1 MKQTALCVLL
11 MISAASFFCGCG
23 VKGVELS
30 RRLIVEAIG
39 IDKTDTGVLI
49 TLQALDTHTAGMGSD
64 PNAQEKV
71 TNLYQ
76 FSGETVGQ
84 ALAQAQSAAGLTPL
98 YSQARVLI
106 FGRTLAEDD
115 LSAPLDLFLR
125 EYTARSDI
133 LVAMAENTAEEISA
147 AQLGATVPGAVILE
161 DALNGGGQ
169 TGRSAVIKLYDF
181 MNLTYSETDKAFCP
195 VIGLRN
201 AALRETQEPD
211 IKGTAFFANGKLA
224 YIADEALTRGLLF
237 LKNRVK
243 DTSLTVEGTLGT
255 YTLRVVSSK
264 TKITPE
270 RTDGGIDA
278 KIRVKTVCDIT
289 EFAASGFETVGA
301 KETADAEA
309 AGDAA
314 LRELLSECI
323 NTLFYE
329 KQTDICR
336 FARLVNLKYPKMAE
350 RYAAEMFT
358 ETNVTIETAF
368 TIRRTGK
375 EGMG

>member
-1 MKQTALCVLL
+1 M
-11 MISAASFFCGCG
+11 
-23 VKGVELS
+23 ELN

-39 IDKTDTGVLI
+39 IDKTDSGVLV

-64 PNAQEKV
+64 PNGQEKV

-84 ALAQAQSAAGLTPL
+84 ALAQAESATGLTPL

-106 FGRTLAEDD
+106 FGRPLAEDG

-133 LVAMAENTAEEISA
+133 LVAMAQNTAQEIA
-147 AQLGATVPGAVILE
+147 AAELGAAVPGAVILE

-181 MNLTYSETDKAFCP
+181 MNLTYSETDRAFCP
-195 VIGLRN
+195 VIGLRE
-201 AALRETQEPD
+201 ADLRETQEPD
-211 IKGTAFFANGKLA
+211 FKGTAFFDGGKLVF
-224 YIADEALTRGLLF
+224 IAEEALTRGLLF
-237 LKNRVK
+237 LKDRVK
-243 DTSLTVEGTLGT
+243 DTNLTVEGTLGT
-255 YTLRVVSSK
+255 YTLRVVASK

-270 RTDGGIDA
+270 RQTNGRIKA

-289 EFAASGFETVGA
+289 EFAASGFGTVGA
-301 KETADAEA
+301 AEIADAAA
-309 AGDAA
+309 AGEAA

-323 NTLFYE
+323 DTLFYE

-336 FARLVNLKYPKMAE
+336 FARLVKLKYPKTAE
-350 RYAAEMFT
+350 DYAANMFT
-358 ETNVTIETAF
+358 ETDVTIETEF
-368 TIRRTGK
+368 IIRRTGK